1 MVEEAVLGKP
11 AGVAVLVVEG
21 NLAPVIAFVVPV
33 SAVVIVLETLV
44 LSVTT
49 ESVVEV
55 IVEVTVDG

>member
-21 NLAPVIAFVVPV
+21 NLATVMAVVVPV
-33 SAVVIVLETLV
+33 SAVVVVLETVV

-55 IVEVTVDG
+55 IVEVTVVG